1 MSGPRRRDRHGRGLR
16 GVLVPASAVVAGREV
31 RVPLSMTRGE
41 RFDDLVLD
49 AVEHLEERWAAE
61 LEGVEFAVEDVPP
74 VPPGGVDPALEP
86 DVVADETAG
95 GAVPLGRLLP
105 AGVDERGE
113 RTAPRVVVYRRPLEA
128 RAVDR
133 LDLADLV
140 HDVVVDQ
147 VARLLGRDPD
157 EVDPPGH

>member
-1 MSGPRRRDRHGRGLR
+1 M
-16 GVLVPASAVVAGREV
+16 PASVTVAGREV
-31 RVPLSMTRGE
+31 RVPLWQTRGE

-49 AVEHLEERWAAE
+49 AVEQLEQRWAKQ

-74 VPPGGVDPALEP
+74 VPEGDLPYDA

-95 GAVPLGRLLP
+95 GAVPLGRLIP
-105 AGVDERGE
+105 AAIDRHGVA
-113 RTAPRVVVYRRPLEA
+113 TAPRIVVYRRPLEA

-133 LDLADLV
+133 MDLADLV

-147 VARLLGRDPD
+147 VARLLDRDPD
-157 EVDPPGH
+157 EIDPPTG

>member
-1 MSGPRRRDRHGRGLR
+1 
-16 GVLVPASAVVAGREV
+16 VPPAVTIGGKELP
-31 RVPLSMTRGE
+31 VPLWQTRGE

-49 AVEHLEERWAAE
+49 AVEHLEERWARQ

-74 VPPGGVDPALEP
+74 VAAGEP
-86 DVVADETAG
+86 LYDADVVADETAG

-105 AGVDERGE
+105 SAIDGQGE
-113 RTAPRVVVYRRPLEA
+113 ATPPRIVVYRRPLEA
-128 RAVDR
+128 RALDR

-157 EVDPPGH
+157 EIDPPSG

>member
-1 MSGPRRRDRHGRGLR
+1 VRAPKRRDRHGRGLR
-16 GVLVPASAVVAGREV
+16 GLLVPASARVAGREV

-49 AVEHLEERWAAE
+49 AVEHLEERWAAQ

-105 AGVDERGE
+105 SGWDADGRP
-113 RTAPRVVVYRRPLEA
+113 TAARVVVYRRPLEA

-157 EVDPPGH
+157 EVDPPR